1 MNSNLKSRPT
11 DSKRNLD
18 SEHNKSYKGPTN
30 RKYSFILKELGHF
43 YFIKSKPWKFDFKN
57 ECDISYCDISYY

>member
-1 MNSNLKSRPT
+1 MNTNLKSIPT

-43 YFIKSKPWKFDFKN
+43 YFIKPKPWKFDFKN
-57 ECDISYCDISYY
+57 KCDIIYY